1 MISKPYLSDYKLIS
15 QHTGKILCGVS
26 FLHVIPLV
34 TSLIF
39 KEWAMLPDYI
49 IGFNA
54 CFITG
59 IVLLIFGYGAA
70 GPLRW
75 IHSMVIAAF
84 SWFLATLLCAI
95 PHYLSGHFASYL
107 DCIFDVMS
115 GFTTTGLVLILDLD
129 HVSQGLNMWRHLLT
143 YVGGQGM
150 IVLVLTFLV
159 KGTAGA
165 YMMYVGEGKDERLLP
180 NVIHTSRAIWLIST
194 IYLIVGTAAL
204 FFVLTAEGIAFP
216 NSLLHALWLFM
227 GAWSTG
233 GFAPQSQNILYY
245 HSWPVEIVTLFIMI
259 LGSFNFVLHYAVWSG
274 KPKEMFKNI
283 EIRSFTITVLLAFAL
298 CAWALIKSGVYGDAV
313 SVFRRASYI
322 VVSGH
327 TTTGYMQVYASQLI
341 QDWGELATL
350 AIVVAMVIGASACS
364 TGGGIKGLRMG
375 IFAKGFYQ
383 EIKKIILAEDSFFV
397 TQFHH
402 VKDIILT
409 EQHVKMAGLIIVCYL
424 TMHLC
429 GGMLGSACGYPF
441 IDSLFESVSAG
452 SNTGL
457 SCGILT
463 PSMPAVLKCYYIFA
477 MWAGRLEFIALFGLI
492 AFGVSVF
499 RGK

>member
-1 MISKPYLSDYKLIS
+1 MISKPYLSDYKLIGR
-15 QHTGKILCGVS
+15 HTGKILCGISV
-26 FLHVIPLV
+26 LYLVPLA

-39 KEWAMLPDYI
+39 KEWAALPDYI
-49 IGFNA
+49 IGFDA

-59 IVLLIFGYGAA
+59 TILLALGHGAT

-84 SWFLATLLCAI
+84 TWFLATLLCAI

-107 DCIFDVMS
+107 DCVFDVMS
-115 GFTTTGLVLILDLD
+115 GFTTSGLILILDLD

-194 IYLIVGTAAL
+194 IYLVVGTTAL
-204 FFVLTAEGIAFP
+204 FFVLAAEGVAFP

-245 HSWPVEIVTLFIMI
+245 HSLPVEMVTLIFMI

-274 KPKEMFKNI
+274 NPKEMFKNV
-283 EIRSFTITVLLAFAL
+283 EIRSFTITLLLTFAL
-298 CAWALIKSGVYGDAV
+298 CAWALIATGVYGDAAT
-313 SVFRRASYI
+313 VFRRASYL

-327 TTTGYMQVYASQLI
+327 TTTGNMQVYAVQII
-341 QDWGELATL
+341 QDWGETATL
-350 AIVVAMVIGASACS
+350 AIIVAMMIGASACS

-375 IFAKGFYQ
+375 IFAKGLYR
-383 EIKKIILAEDSFFV
+383 EIKKIILSEDSCFV

-409 EQHVKMAGLIIVCYL
+409 EQHIKMAALIIICYL
-424 TMHLC
+424 TLYL
-429 GGMLGSACGYPF
+429 GGGILGSACGFPF
-441 IDSLFESVSAG
+441 ISSLFESVSAG

-457 SCGILT
+457 SCGLLS
-463 PSMPAVLKCYYIFA
+463 PSVPAALKYYYIFA
-477 MWAGRLEFIALFGLI
+477 MWAGRLEFISLLGLI
-492 AFGVSVF
+492 AFGVSIF

>member
-1 MISKPYLSDYKLIS
+1 MISKPYLTDFKLVG
-15 QHTGKILCGVS
+15 QHAGRILCGIS
-26 FLHVIPLV
+26 FLHAIPLA
-34 TSLIF
+34 TSF
-39 KEWAMLPDYI
+39 VFGEWAVVPDYI

-59 IVLLIFGYGAA
+59 LALLTSGHGVTA
-70 GPLRW
+70 PLRW

-107 DCIFDVMS
+107 DCVFDVMS
-115 GFTTTGLVLILDLD
+115 GFTTTGLVLISDLD

-180 NVIHTSRAIWLIST
+180 NVIQTSRAIWLIST
-194 IYLIVGTAAL
+194 IYLVVGTAAL
-204 FFVLTAEGIAFP
+204 FFVLSAEGVAFP

-233 GFAPQSQNILYY
+233 GFAPQSQNVLYY
-245 HSWPVEIVTLFIMI
+245 HSWPLEMVTLVIMI
-259 LGSFNFVLHYAVWSG
+259 LGSFNFILHYAVWTG
-274 KPKEMFKNI
+274 NPREMFKNI
-283 EIRSFTITVLLAFAL
+283 EIRSFTITMLLTFVF
-298 CAWALIKSGVYGDAV
+298 CVWALVKSGVYGDAV
-313 SVFRRASYI
+313 TVFRRASYL
-322 VVSGH
+322 VASGH
-327 TTTGYMQVYASQLI
+327 TTTGNMHVYATQII
-341 QDWGELATL
+341 QDWGEPAALAL
-350 AIVVAMVIGASACS
+350 IVAMSIGASACS
-364 TGGGIKGLRMG
+364 TAGGIKGLRVG
-375 IFAKGFYQ
+375 IFAKGLYQ
-383 EIKKIILAEDSFFV
+383 EIKKIILSEDSCFV

-402 VKDIILT
+402 VKDIVLT
-409 EQHVKMAGLIIVCYL
+409 EQHIKMAALIIICYL
-424 TMHLC
+424 ALYLC
-429 GGMLGSACGYPF
+429 GGILGSACGYPF

-457 SCGILT
+457 SCGLLA
-463 PSMPAVLKCYYIFA
+463 PAIPVVLKCYYIFA
-477 MWAGRLEFIALFGLI
+477 MWAGRLEFISLFGLV
-492 AFGVSVF
+492 AFGVSMF